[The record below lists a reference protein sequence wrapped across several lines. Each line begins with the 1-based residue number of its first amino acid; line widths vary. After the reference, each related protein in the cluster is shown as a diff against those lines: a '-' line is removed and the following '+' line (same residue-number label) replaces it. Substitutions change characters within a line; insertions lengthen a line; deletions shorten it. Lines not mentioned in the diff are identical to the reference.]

1 MDYRRELGI
10 IRKHYRQYQK
20 DHGETV
26 VWYPFQALGSNT
38 GTSSV
43 YDDVYDEGIGGIG
56 GKQYKTGVVIPVL
69 MATEQED
76 QKRAIPEGRQP
87 VQITNIIMSIED
99 MRSAGIEEPYEYRR
113 HLNDMFLY
121 DGRYF
126 SVQSYRVRGRLK
138 DDLLVVVEGI
148 EIYINQEMPFDPGP
162 SGYSIQNLPWPAT
175 LPTPST
181 LK

>member
-1 MDYRRELGI
+1 MDYRRELGL

-26 VWYPFQALGSNT
+26 VWYQFQPFGT
-38 GTSSV
+38 TPTSSV
-43 YDDVYDEGIGGIG
+43 YDDVYDEGILGSG
-56 GKQYKTGVVIPVL
+56 GKKYKTGIVLPVL
-69 MATEQED
+69 MVTEQED

-87 VQITNIIMSIED
+87 VEITNLIISIED
-99 MRSAGIEEPYEYRR
+99 MRAAGVDQPFEYRQR
-113 HLNDMFLY
+113 LNDIFLY

-138 DDLLVVVEGI
+138 DDVLAVIEGI

-162 SGYSIQNLPWPAT
+162 SAYSIQNLPWPVT
-175 LPTPST
+175 LPASS
-181 LK
+181 

>member
-1 MDYRRELGI
+1 MDYRRELGL

-26 VWYPFQALGSNT
+26 VWYQFQPLGTTN
-38 GTSSV
+38 TSSR
-43 YDDVYDEGIGGIG
+43 YDDVYDEGILGSG
-56 GKQYKTGVVIPVL
+56 GKKYKTGIVLPVL

-87 VQITNIIMSIED
+87 VQITNIIISIED
-99 MRSAGIEEPYEYRR
+99 MRVAGIDQPFEYRH

-138 DDLLVVVEGI
+138 DDVLAVIEGI

-162 SGYSIQNLPWPAT
+162 SAYSIQNLPWPGT
-175 LPTPST
+175 LPASS
-181 LK
+181 

>member
-1 MDYRRELGI
+1 MDYRRELGL
-10 IRKHYRQYQK
+10 IRKQYRQYQK

-26 VWYPFQALGSNT
+26 VWYQFQPLGTAN
-38 GTSSV
+38 TSSR
-43 YDDVYDEGIGGIG
+43 YDDVYDEGIIGSG
-56 GKQYKTGVVIPVL
+56 GKKYKTGIVLPVL
-69 MATEQED
+69 MVTEQED

-87 VQITNIIMSIED
+87 VEITNIIVSIED
-99 MRSAGIEEPYEYRR
+99 MRVAGIDQPFEYRH

-138 DDLLVVVEGI
+138 DDVLAVIEGI

-162 SGYSIQNLPWPAT
+162 SAYSIQNLPWPGT
-175 LPTPST
+175 LPASP
-181 LK
+181 